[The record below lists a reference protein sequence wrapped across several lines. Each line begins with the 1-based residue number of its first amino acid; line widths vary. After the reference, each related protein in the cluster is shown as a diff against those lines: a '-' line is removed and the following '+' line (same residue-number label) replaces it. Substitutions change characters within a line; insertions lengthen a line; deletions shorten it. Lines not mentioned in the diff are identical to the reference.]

1 MTTQRD
7 PAIAV
12 PLEEAVAEPS
22 AETLS
27 LEDIATGERVEAP
40 VQTNFALA
48 SGMRSAQLIS
58 VDGRHATINLR
69 GGAEPALADVAPEV
83 EDELLELALKNGDS
97 VLVEFAPNAR
107 PLLVGMLQT
116 RVPKEVHV
124 AAEEVHLN
132 AAKVLVLRA
141 GRAALKLHEDGEV
154 ELLGTKINAVSRG
167 LFKIVGRVLRLN

>member
-1 MTTQRD
+1 MTQR
-7 PAIAV
+7 PN
-12 PLEEAVAEPS
+12 PTFPPPPEASAAEPLT
-22 AETLS
+22 ETLS
-27 LEDIATGERVEAP
+27 LEEIAAGAVVEAS
-40 VQTNFALA
+40 VQTNFTRA

-58 VDGRHATINLR
+58 VDGRQATINLR
-69 GGAEPALADVAPEV
+69 GEPAPMLADVASEV
-83 EDELLELALKNGDS
+83 EDELLALALKNGDS
-97 VLVEFAPNAR
+97 VLVEFVPNTR

-116 RVPKEVHV
+116 RVAREFHV
-124 AAEEVHLN
+124 AAEEVHLK